1 MLEEIKA
8 FASSPPGCVA
18 AVAALADCVCASP
31 GQKFVCVRDRQTERV
46 RGCLIEPSLSPLA
59 LISCFPSRAGL
70 DVSMPLVCYCRAEAS
85 VVDHGEK
92 LRSTRHG
99 GLLNDGGEGY
109 RGEILVLGQAPD
121 KMLMSGKQK
130 SQAASTP
137 THPAATLTSSY
148 LTAGRV
154 LTTRCGA
161 GGGVVYLP
169 CLASHFVIYIR
180 PF

>member
-31 GQKFVCVRDRQTERV
+31 GQKFVCVRDRQTERA

-92 LRSTRHG
+92 LRSTRRG

-130 SQAASTP
+130 SHGGLDSIASRGD
-137 THPAATLTSSY
+137 SDIY

-154 LTTRCGA
+154 LATRCGA
-161 GGGVVYLP
+161 GGASYTS
-169 CLASHFVIYIR
+169 LA
-180 PF
+180 